1 MLSGFLLAVRE
12 GFEAVL
18 VLSIVIGVLHKMGRR
33 ELVPSVWAGT
43 ASAIVGSLLI
53 AVGLNILGS
62 TFSGPSEPVFEGSAL
77 LLAAGVLTWMNFWM
91 RKQSGPLANK
101 IESQAS
107 LANPSRA
114 RRALFFLSFLTVIR
128 EGAELSVFLLAV
140 ALTASR
146 IQELAGALLGIG
158 AAVLLGW
165 ALLSTSRRMNI
176 KLFFR
181 YTNVFMI
188 LFAAGMVGLG
198 IGEFNEIGWI
208 PTIVSPLWNLGRL
221 LPDQSLVGQILHTLV
236 GYSSSPSLTQVIAYL
251 GYLGLLA
258 GIIAWRRRPSPALST
273 PALSTPAAGASNR
286 KKANRSTKVQA

>member
-18 VLSIVIGVLHKMGRR
+18 VLSIVIGVLHKMGRG
-33 ELVPSVWAGT
+33 ELTPSVWAGT
-43 ASAIVGSLLI
+43 ASAIFGSFCI
-53 AVGLNILGS
+53 AVGLNLLGNA
-62 TFSGPSEPVFEGSAL
+62 FSGPGEPLFEGSAL

-101 IESQAS
+101 IKLQAS
-107 LANPSRA
+107 LANLSRA
-114 RRALFFLSFLTVIR
+114 RKALFFLAFFAVIR

-140 ALTASR
+140 SLTASR
-146 IQELAGALLGIG
+146 IQELVGALIGI
-158 AAVLLGW
+158 AAAILFGW

-181 YTNVFMI
+181 YTNAFMI

-208 PTIVSPLWNLGRL
+208 PAIVTPLWNLGRL

-236 GYSSSPSLTQVIAYL
+236 GYTSSPSLTQVIAYL

-258 GIIAWRRRPSPALST
+258 GIFLWRRRPTHAATSPAS
-273 PALSTPAAGASNR
+273 GASTS
-286 KKANRSTKVQA
+286 KKANRSTKLHA

>member
-1 MLSGFLLAVRE
+1 
-12 GFEAVL
+12 

-43 ASAIVGSLLI
+43 ASAIIGSLLI
-53 AVGLNILGS
+53 AVGLNLLGS
-62 TFSGPSEPVFEGSAL
+62 AFSGPGEPVFEGSAL

-101 IESQAS
+101 IESEAS
-107 LANPSRA
+107 LTNLASA
-114 RRALFFLSFLTVIR
+114 RRALFFLAFLTVIR

-140 ALTASR
+140 SLTASR
-146 IQELAGALLGIG
+146 IQELVGALLGIG
-158 AAVLLGW
+158 AAALLGW

-181 YTNVFMI
+181 YTNAFMI
-188 LFAAGMVGLG
+188 LFAAGMVGLS

-208 PTIVSPLWNLGRL
+208 PAVVAPLWNLEHL

-236 GYSSSPSLTQVIAYL
+236 GYTSSPSLTQVIAYL

-258 GIIAWRRRPSPALST
+258 GIIVRRRRPT
-273 PALSTPAAGASNR
+273 PAVTAAATAASNR
-286 KKANRSTKVQA
+286 KKANRSNKVQA

>member
-1 MLSGFLLAVRE
+1 
-12 GFEAVL
+12 
-18 VLSIVIGVLHKMGRR
+18 VIGVLHKMGRI

-43 ASAIVGSLLI
+43 ASAIIGSILI
-53 AVGLNILGS
+53 AVGLNLLGS
-62 TFSGPSEPVFEGSAL
+62 AFSGPGEPLFEGSAL

-91 RKQSGPLANK
+91 RKQTGLLANK
-101 IESQAS
+101 IESDAS
-107 LANPSRA
+107 LPNPSRA
-114 RRALFFLSFLTVIR
+114 RKALFFLAFLTVIR

-140 ALTASR
+140 SLTASR
-146 IQELAGALLGIG
+146 IQELVGAVMGIT

-198 IGEFNEIGWI
+198 VGEFNEIGWI
-208 PTIVSPLWNLGRL
+208 PAVVAPLWNLGRF
-221 LPDQSLVGQILHTLV
+221 LPDLSLIGQILHTLV
-236 GYSSSPSLTQVIAYL
+236 GYTSSPSLTQVIAYL

-258 GIIAWRRRPSPALST
+258 GIILWRRRPASS
-273 PALSTPAAGASNR
+273 PAAGASNR
-286 KKANRSTKVQA
+286 KKANRSTRVHA

>member
-18 VLSIVIGVLHKMGRR
+18 VLSIVIGVLHKMGRQ

-43 ASAIVGSLLI
+43 ASAIIGSLLI
-53 AVGLNILGS
+53 AVGLNLLGS
-62 TFSGPSEPVFEGSAL
+62 AFSGPGEPVFEGSAL

-91 RKQSGPLANK
+91 RQHSNSLANR

-107 LANPSRA
+107 LGNPTSA
-114 RRALFFLSFLTVIR
+114 RRGLFFLAFLTVIR

-146 IQELAGALLGIG
+146 VQELAGALLGI
-158 AAVLLGW
+158 ATAVLLGW

-181 YTNVFMI
+181 YTNAFMI
-188 LFAAGMVGLG
+188 LFAAGMVGLA

-208 PTIVSPLWNLGRL
+208 PAVVAPLWNLEHL
-221 LPDQSLVGQILHTLV
+221 LPDLSLVGQILHTLV
-236 GYSSSPSLTQVIAYL
+236 GYTSSPSLTQVIAYL
-251 GYLGLLA
+251 GYLALLV
-258 GIIAWRRRPSPALST
+258 GIILWRRRLSPAVT
-273 PALSTPAAGASNR
+273 APAAGDSGP
-286 KKANRSTKVQA
+286 KKANRSSKVNA

>member
-18 VLSIVIGVLHKMGRR
+18 VLSIVLGVLHKMGRR
-33 ELVPSVWAGT
+33 ELAPSVWAGT
-43 ASAIVGSLLI
+43 ASAILGSILI
-53 AVGLNILGS
+53 AVGLNLLGS
-62 TFSGPSEPVFEGSAL
+62 AFSGPGEPVFEGSAM

-91 RKQSGPLANK
+91 RKQSGPLAHK

-107 LANPSRA
+107 LANPSSA
-114 RRALFFLSFLTVIR
+114 RRALFFLAFLTVIR

-140 ALTASR
+140 SLTASR
-146 IQELAGALLGIG
+146 LQELAGALLGIG

-181 YTNVFMI
+181 YTNAFMI

-208 PTIVSPLWNLGRL
+208 PAIVTPLWNLGRL

-258 GIIAWRRRPSPALST
+258 GIILGRRRLT
-273 PALSTPAAGASNR
+273 PVVTAPAASASNQ
-286 KKANRSTKVQA
+286 KKADRSTKVHV

>member
-1 MLSGFLLAVRE
+1 MLSGFLLAARE

-18 VLSIVIGVLHKMGRR
+18 VISIVLVVLHKMDRR
-33 ELVPSVWAGT
+33 ELAPAVWAGT
-43 ASAIVGSLLI
+43 ASAIFGSILI
-53 AVGLNILGS
+53 AVGLNLLGS
-62 TFSGPSEPVFEGSAL
+62 AFSGPGEPIFEGSAM

-91 RKQSGPLANK
+91 HKQSGPLANK

-107 LANPSRA
+107 LPDLSRA
-114 RRALFFLSFLTVIR
+114 RKALFFVSFLTVIR

-140 ALTASR
+140 SLAASR
-146 IQELAGALLGIG
+146 VQELAGAVMGIA

-181 YTNVFMI
+181 YTNAFMI
-188 LFAAGMVGLG
+188 LFAAGMVGLS

-208 PTIVSPLWNLGRL
+208 PAIVTPLWNLGHL
-221 LPDQSLVGQILHTLV
+221 LPDQSIVGQILHTLA

-251 GYLGLLA
+251 SYLGLLA
-258 GIIAWRRRPSPALST
+258 GIILWRRRPAL
-273 PALSTPAAGASNR
+273 AAAAPNR
-286 KKANRSTKVQA
+286 KKANRSNRLRA

>member
-43 ASAIVGSLLI
+43 ASAIVGSFLI
-53 AVGLNILGS
+53 AVGLNLLGS
-62 TFSGPSEPVFEGSAL
+62 TFEGPGEPVFEGSAL
-77 LLAAGVLTWMNFWM
+77 LLAAAVLTWVNFWM
-91 RKQSGPLANK
+91 RKQSGPLADK

-140 ALTASR
+140 ALTTSR
-146 IQELAGALLGIG
+146 LQELAGALLGIA

-165 ALLSTSRRMNI
+165 ALLSGSRRMNI

-181 YTNVFMI
+181 YTNIFLI
-188 LFAAGMVGLG
+188 LFAAGVVGLG

-208 PTIVSPLWNLGRL
+208 PAIMSPLWNLSRL
-221 LPDQSLVGQILHTLV
+221 LPNQSLVGQILHTLV
-236 GYSSSPSLTQVIAYL
+236 GYISSPSLTQVIAYL

-258 GIIAWRRRPSPALST
+258 GILVWRRHPSPAAT
-273 PALSTPAAGASNR
+273 APQAVASHR
-286 KKANRSTKVQA
+286 KKANRSTKVHA

>member
-1 MLSGFLLAVRE
+1 
-12 GFEAVL
+12 
-18 VLSIVIGVLHKMGRR
+18 
-33 ELVPSVWAGT
+33 
-43 ASAIVGSLLI
+43 
-53 AVGLNILGS
+53 LGS
-62 TFSGPSEPVFEGSAL
+62 TFSGPGEPVFEGSAL

-91 RKQSGPLANK
+91 RKQSDHLANK

-107 LANPSRA
+107 LANPRRA

-165 ALLSTSRRMNI
+165 ALLSTSRHMNI

-208 PTIVSPLWNLGRL
+208 PAIVSPLWNLGGL

-258 GIIAWRRRPSPALST
+258 GIIVWRRRPS

>member
-33 ELVPSVWAGT
+33 ELMPSVWAGA
-43 ASAIVGSLLI
+43 ASAIFGSLLI
-53 AVGLNILGS
+53 AVGLNWLGS
-62 TFSGPSEPVFEGSAL
+62 AFSGPGEPLFEGSAM

-114 RRALFFLSFLTVIR
+114 RKALFFLSFLTVIR

-146 IQELAGALLGIG
+146 IQELAGALMGIG

-208 PTIVSPLWNLGRL
+208 PAVVAPLWTLGGL

-251 GYLGLLA
+251 GYMGLLA
-258 GIIAWRRRPSPALST
+258 GIMLWRRRPT
-273 PALSTPAAGASNR
+273 PTTAAPAAGTSNR
-286 KKANRSTKVQA
+286 KKANQSTRVHA

>member
-18 VLSIVIGVLHKMGRR
+18 VLSIVIGVLHKMGRS
-33 ELVPSVWAGT
+33 ELAPSVWAGA
-43 ASAIVGSLLI
+43 ASAIIGSILI
-53 AVGLNILGS
+53 AVGLNLLGS
-62 TFSGPSEPVFEGSAL
+62 AFSGPGEPLFEGSAL

-91 RKQSGPLANK
+91 RKQAGPLANK
-101 IESQAS
+101 IESEAS
-107 LANPSRA
+107 LPNLSRA
-114 RRALFFLSFLTVIR
+114 RKALFFLAFLTVIR

-140 ALTASR
+140 SLTASR
-146 IQELAGALLGIG
+146 IQELVGAVLGLA

-181 YTNVFMI
+181 YTNAFMI

-208 PTIVSPLWNLGRL
+208 PALVAHLWNLGGL

-236 GYSSSPSLTQVIAYL
+236 GYTSSPSLTQVIAYL
-251 GYLGLLA
+251 AYLGLLA
-258 GIIAWRRRPSPALST
+258 GIILWRRRPTRAS
-273 PALSTPAAGASNR
+273 AAGASNR
-286 KKANRSTKVQA
+286 KKANRSTRVNA